1 MMFDLGMLCLPANEQ
16 VPRTMMAT
24 NLGEMPRNV
33 KLDLGASSMGEHASS
48 GTAPTAKTLNP
59 FSGKLGPN
67 LAAND

>member
-1 MMFDLGMLCLPANEQ
+1 MLFDSGMLCLPANEQ

-24 NLGEMPRNV
+24 NLGEMPRYV
-33 KLDLGASSMGEHASS
+33 KLDLGASSIGLHASS

-67 LAAND
+67 RAASD